1 MFFRARPR
9 RQALIAEE
17 VLPRAASFFV
27 PAATQHFHTESSSVR
42 PKRLSLH
49 QDHLKEYSNMPKFIN
64 PFTDVGF
71 KRIFGQE
78 INKDLL
84 IDFLNALL
92 EGERQ
97 VKDIQFLDKELLP
110 MYENDRRLIYDVYCT
125 DENGEQFIVE
135 MQNKEHVNFRE
146 RTIFYLSQAIARQGE
161 KGVDWRFDL
170 KAVYGVFFLN
180 FMLTDLPRKL
190 RTDIVLADRVTHEQF
205 SDKMR
210 YIFLQLPLFTKEE
223 SECDTDFERWIYVL
237 KNMETLQRLPF
248 KARNAVFQKLEEIVD
263 IAAMS
268 KEDRMKYDESIKVY
282 RDRLAIIEYE
292 RRKGLAEGLAKGER
306 NKQIEIACN
315 LKRMGLATETIAQA
329 TGLAPEA
336 IEQL

>member
-1 MFFRARPR
+1 
-9 RQALIAEE
+9 
-17 VLPRAASFFV
+17 
-27 PAATQHFHTESSSVR
+27 
-42 PKRLSLH
+42 
-49 QDHLKEYSNMPKFIN
+49 MPKFIN

-97 VKDIQFLDKELLP
+97 VKDIRFLDKELLP

-135 MQNKEHVNFRE
+135 MQNKEHVNFRK

-190 RTDIVLADRVTHEQF
+190 RTDIVLADRDTHEQF

-292 RRKGLAEGLAKGER
+292 RRKGLAEGLAKGEAKGIAKGER

>member
-1 MFFRARPR
+1 MAR
-9 RQALIAEE
+9 
-17 VLPRAASFFV
+17 
-27 PAATQHFHTESSSVR
+27 
-42 PKRLSLH
+42 
-49 QDHLKEYSNMPKFIN
+49 FIN

-92 EGERQ
+92 EGERR
-97 VKDIQFLDKELLP
+97 VKDIRFLDKELIP
-110 MYENDRRLIYDVYCT
+110 IYEKDRSLIYDIYCT

-135 MQNKEHVNFRE
+135 MQNREHVNFRE
-146 RTIFYLSQAIARQGE
+146 RTIYYLSQAIARQGE
-161 KGVDWRFDL
+161 RGVDWKFSL

-180 FMLTDLPRKL
+180 FQLTQLPHKL
-190 RTDIVLADRVTHEQF
+190 RTDIILADRDTHEQF

-210 YIFLQLPLFTKEE
+210 YIFLELPSFTKEE
-223 SECDTDFERWIYVL
+223 NECETDFERWIYVL

-248 KARNAVFQKLEEIVD
+248 KARNAVFQRLEQIVD

-282 RDRLAIIEYE
+282 RDRLAVMEFE
-292 RRKGLAEGLAKGER
+292 RLKGRAEANLNFVR
-306 NKQIEIACN
+306 N
-315 LKRMGLATETIAQA
+315 LKQMGFAPEFIAQA
-329 TGLAPEA
+329 TGLSVDEVERMMNEA
-336 IEQL
+336 D

>member
-1 MFFRARPR
+1 
-9 RQALIAEE
+9 
-17 VLPRAASFFV
+17 
-27 PAATQHFHTESSSVR
+27 
-42 PKRLSLH
+42 
-49 QDHLKEYSNMPKFIN
+49 MPKFIN

-97 VKDIQFLDKELLP
+97 VKDIRFLDKELLP

-190 RTDIVLADRVTHEQF
+190 RTDIVLADRDTHEQF

-292 RRKGLAEGLAKGER
+292 RRKGLAEGLAKGEAKGEAKGIAKGIAKGER

-329 TGLAPEA
+329 TGLTPEA

>member
-1 MFFRARPR
+1 M
-9 RQALIAEE
+9 
-17 VLPRAASFFV
+17 S
-27 PAATQHFHTESSSVR
+27 
-42 PKRLSLH
+42 
-49 QDHLKEYSNMPKFIN
+49 KFIN

-110 MYENDRRLIYDVYCT
+110 VYEKDRGLIYDVYCT
-125 DENGEQFIVE
+125 DEKGEQFIVE

-146 RTIFYLSQAIARQGE
+146 RTLYYLSQAISRQGE
-161 KGVDWRFDL
+161 KGAEWQFNL

-180 FMLTDLPRKL
+180 FSLTDLPHKL
-190 RTDIVLADRVTHEQF
+190 RTDIVLADRDTHELF
-205 SDKMR
+205 TDKMR
-210 YIFLQLPLFTKEE
+210 YIFIELPSFTKEE
-223 SECDTDFERWIYVL
+223 DECENDFERWIYVL
-237 KNMETLQRLPF
+237 KNMEKLQRLPF
-248 KARNAVFQKLEEIVD
+248 KARKAVFENKARKAVFEKLEQIVD

-282 RDRLAIIEYE
+282 RDQLITMEYE
-292 RRKGLAEGLAKGER
+292 RQKGKAEGFAEGKAEGEATGFAKGKAEG
-306 NKQIEIACN
+306 IAEGFAKGIAEGEAKLR
-315 LKRMGLATETIAQA
+315 LKNARGMKAAGIAPDLIAQI
-329 TGLAPEA
+329 TGLPLETV
-336 IEQL
+336 EGL

>member
-1 MFFRARPR
+1 M
-9 RQALIAEE
+9 
-17 VLPRAASFFV
+17 
-27 PAATQHFHTESSSVR
+27 
-42 PKRLSLH
+42 H

-97 VKDIQFLDKELLP
+97 VKDIRFLDKELLP

-190 RTDIVLADRVTHEQF
+190 RTDIVLADRDTHEQF

>member
-1 MFFRARPR
+1 
-9 RQALIAEE
+9 
-17 VLPRAASFFV
+17 
-27 PAATQHFHTESSSVR
+27 
-42 PKRLSLH
+42 
-49 QDHLKEYSNMPKFIN
+49 MPKFIN

-97 VKDIQFLDKELLP
+97 VKDIRFLDKELLP

-190 RTDIVLADRVTHEQF
+190 RTDIVLADRDTHEQF

-237 KNMETLQRLPF
+237 KNMETLQRLP
-248 KARNAVFQKLEEIVD
+248 
-263 IAAMS
+263 
-268 KEDRMKYDESIKVY
+268 
-282 RDRLAIIEYE
+282 
-292 RRKGLAEGLAKGER
+292 
-306 NKQIEIACN
+306 
-315 LKRMGLATETIAQA
+315 
-329 TGLAPEA
+329 
-336 IEQL
+336 

>member
-1 MFFRARPR
+1 
-9 RQALIAEE
+9 
-17 VLPRAASFFV
+17 
-27 PAATQHFHTESSSVR
+27 
-42 PKRLSLH
+42 
-49 QDHLKEYSNMPKFIN
+49 MPKFIN

-97 VKDIQFLDKELLP
+97 VKDIRFLDKELLP

-170 KAVYGVFFLN
+170 KAVYSVFFLN

-190 RTDIVLADRVTHEQF
+190 RTDIVLADRDTHEQF

-336 IEQL
+336 IDQLQHTSGIE